1 MEKANIFLQLE
12 KDIQMHFKNHN
23 LLKTSTKWMW
33 SHMQM
38 PFICKY
44 MFLYI
49 FSISYLKLAYTHRSY
64 MLNIYYTQFFNMA
77 FL

>member
-1 MEKANIFLQLE
+1 
-12 KDIQMHFKNHN
+12 
-23 LLKTSTKWMW
+23 MW

-38 PFICKY
+38 PVICKYICKY

-49 FSISYLKLAYTHRSY
+49 FNISYLKLAYTHRSF
-64 MLNIYYTQFFNMA
+64 MLNIYYTQFFNVA

>member
-1 MEKANIFLQLE
+1 
-12 KDIQMHFKNHN
+12 
-23 LLKTSTKWMW
+23 MW

-38 PFICKY
+38 PVICKY

-49 FSISYLKLAYTHRSY
+49 FNISYLKLAYTHRSF
-64 MLNIYYTQFFNMA
+64 MLNIYYTQFFNVA